1 MAKRKQTFR
10 DIPYMGVA
18 QAMVDAAE
26 FGYRNG
32 RPDWCNLGQGQPDV
46 GRIEGAPNRLTWI
59 TLEPHDQSYG
69 PAGGIDELREAVANH
84 YNRLYREGED
94 SRYKKE
100 NVSIASG
107 GRLMLSRIFAT
118 FDSISVGYKYPD
130 SSAYH
135 DLFSHH
141 LDRVKPVPVQVGPDE
156 SFRLDPARLGKVIA
170 AQKLKAFLIGNPCN
184 PTGDLIRDADL
195 KSYLTAARK
204 NKCTLIFDEAYS
216 HYIYGEDGAPGNGP
230 VSAAAYVRNVERD
243 PVLIVDG
250 LSKNFRYPGW
260 RLSWVVGPSNV
271 IQNLERAATGLDGGP
286 SLPSQRLGIK
296 ALDPER
302 ADEETTAVRR
312 LFARKR
318 IAMMEGLEA
327 LGIRCEHAPLGTFY
341 VWADVSGLP
350 KSLNDADAFFKA
362 GIGRKVI
369 TLPGRFFDV
378 NPGGGH
384 PPMKELKKWVR
395 FSFGPSEDKV
405 TTGLE
410 RLGEIIEA
418 VEAG

>member
-1 MAKRKQTFR
+1 MAKKKKTFR
-10 DIPYMGVA
+10 DMPYMGVA
-18 QAMVDAAE
+18 QAMVNAAE

-69 PAGGIDELREAVANH
+69 PPGGIDELREAVADH
-84 YNRLYREGED
+84 YNRLYRKGQD

-107 GRLMLSRIFAT
+107 GRLMLSRIFTT
-118 FDSISVGYKYPD
+118 FDSISVGYKFPD
-130 SSAYH
+130 SPSYH
-135 DLFSHH
+135 DVFSHH
-141 LDRVKPVPVQVGPDE
+141 LDRVKPVPVRAGPDE
-156 SFRLDPARLGKVIA
+156 SFHLDPASFGKAIA
-170 AQKLKAFLIGNPCN
+170 DRKLKAFLIGNPCN
-184 PTGDLIRDADL
+184 PTGDLIRDGDL
-195 KSYLTAARK
+195 KAYMTAARK
-204 NKCTLIFDEAYS
+204 NKCTLILDESYS
-216 HYIYGEDGAPGNGP
+216 HYIYGEDGAPGSGP
-230 VSAAAYVRNVERD
+230 VSVASHVRNVEKD

-260 RLSWVVGPSNV
+260 QLSWVVGPTAV
-271 IQNLERAATGLDGGP
+271 IENLERVATGFDGGP
-286 SLPSQRLGIK
+286 SLPAQRLAIK

-318 IAMMEGLEA
+318 IAMVEGLEA
-327 LGIRCEHAPLGTFY
+327 LGIRCGEGPLGTFY

-350 KSLNDADAFFKA
+350 KSLNDADSFFKA
-362 GIGRKVI
+362 GLGRKVVTI
-369 TLPGRFFDV
+369 PGPFFDV
-378 NPGGGH
+378 NPGGTH
-384 PPMKELKKWVR
+384 PPMKQLKRWVR
-395 FSFGPSEDKV
+395 FSFGPSEDKI

-410 RLGEIIEA
+410 RLGEIIA
-418 VEAG
+418 VSLEE